1 MKSSFSFA
9 NLSQGSSSTLGAVGM
24 NVAITSITIDIYSK
38 TRQVLYKKQ
47 FADDKKDIFE
57 SKI

>member
-1 MKSSFSFA
+1 MQSCSKVLYLTF
-9 NLSQGSSSTLGAVGM
+9 GAVGM
-24 NVAITSITIDIYSK
+24 NVAITFITIDMFK
-38 TRQVLYKKQ
+38 RQVLYKKQ